1 MAKREA
7 DTGPSTQTTGHA
19 WDGIE
24 ELNTP
29 LPRWWLWTFYA
40 TIVWAFAYWIFYPA
54 WPTISGYTTGV
65 LGYTNR
71 GQVAVDL
78 ADLQAIRGAKGAA
91 LQQVSLADIE
101 KDPALLAFAQA
112 EGKAAFGNNCAPC
125 HGVGATGA
133 KGYPNLND
141 DAPSRGSSR
150 PLPMGCAPAM
160 PRPTKAPCRRSARI
174 ACSSPTRSW
183 RSPITCAH
191 CPGFRSVRA
200 STSQR
205 ARRSLPTTAPPATAP
220 TAPAI
225 RNSAR
230 PTLPTASGCM
240 VRTNP
245 AQTGQQNPRSRQ
257 RTGPRFRSQG
267 VLPRVRV
274 TAAHAADGPLSC
286 CYLPSRPASTRAI
299 RPSRSRLRAAR
310 VRVDQVLG

>member
-1 MAKREA
+1 MTKREA

-112 EGKAAFGNNCAPC
+112 EGKAAFGTIARRATAWARPAPRAIRTSTTTIGC
-125 HGVGATGA
+125 GA
-133 KGYPNLND
+133 
-141 DAPSRGSSR
+141 APSRGSS
-150 PLPMGCAPAM
+150 
-160 PRPTKAPCRRSARI
+160 
-174 ACSSPTRSW
+174 
-183 RSPITCAH
+183 
-191 CPGFRSVRA
+191 
-200 STSQR
+200 
-205 ARRSLPTTAPPATAP
+205 
-220 TAPAI
+220 
-225 RNSAR
+225 
-230 PTLPTASGCM
+230 
-240 VRTNP
+240 
-245 AQTGQQNPRSRQ
+245 
-257 RTGPRFRSQG
+257 
-267 VLPRVRV
+267 
-274 TAAHAADGPLSC
+274 
-286 CYLPSRPASTRAI
+286 
-299 RPSRSRLRAAR
+299 
-310 VRVDQVLG
+310 